1 MGEVR
6 ENRLGVTLCGVEL
19 DNPVIPASG
28 TFGYGKEFAELYD
41 INILGTFSFKG
52 TTKDPRLGNPVPRI
66 AEAASGMLNA
76 VGLQNPGV
84 DHVIA
89 HELPEMKAFFHK
101 PVMANV
107 SGFSVDDYVYTCEK
121 LGKEPQVGWLEVNV
135 SCPNVHGGG
144 MSFGTDPKAAAEV
157 TRAVKA
163 VTAKPVILKL
173 SPNVTDIAEIAKAC
187 EAAGADGISL
197 INTLLGM
204 RIDIKT
210 RRPILHN
217 NVGGLSGPAIF
228 PVAVRMVWQVA
239 NAVSIPIIGM
249 GGVTTGEDAIELME
263 AGASAVQVGMAC
275 FTDPYAPVKIID
287 EMNAFLD
294 AQNIASV
301 RDIVGTVQP
310 W

>member
-6 ENRLGVTLCGVEL
+6 ENRLGVTLCGIEL

-121 LGKEPQVGWLEVNV
+121 LDKEPQVGWLEVNV

-157 TRAVKA
+157 TSAVKA

-173 SPNVTDIAEIAKAC
+173 SPNVTAFS
-187 EAAGADGISL
+187 EARLKKKELVSWFWG
-197 INTLLGM
+197 
-204 RIDIKT
+204 KFY
-210 RRPILHN
+210 
-217 NVGGLSGPAIF
+217 IF
-228 PVAVRMVWQVA
+228 A
-239 NAVSIPIIGM
+239 
-249 GGVTTGEDAIELME
+249 
-263 AGASAVQVGMAC
+263 
-275 FTDPYAPVKIID
+275 
-287 EMNAFLD
+287 
-294 AQNIASV
+294 
-301 RDIVGTVQP
+301 
-310 W
+310 